1 MALLN
6 IILTVAVLA
15 VVVYLIWYF
24 FFKKSKLLSR
34 CRSGTKQLTISPS
47 KLHGNSHSNN
57 YSYSVWFYV
66 TDWSYG
72 LEREKVLIRRG
83 GASGQVNPLIQFSKF
98 ENNIEIHVNTF
109 PIPQP
114 PLGPGAYTP
123 TGLLPGVPTPSTLS
137 APHNSTIG
145 PIPQAPHACTI
156 NNFPLQRW
164 VNLIVSL
171 NNRTLDVYLNGKLV
185 RTCILPAPGQIDP
198 DAPVLLTPDGGFK
211 GWTSNTQYFPNG
223 LNPQEAYNIYAAG
236 PKCGGA
242 SVFDKYKLR
251 IQYLVNNQEEASITI

>member
-34 CRSGTKQLTISPS
+34 CRSGTKQLSISPK

-57 YSYSVWFYV
+57 YSYSIWFYV

-83 GASGQVNPLIQFSKF
+83 GVGGQVNPLIQFSKF

-109 PIPQP
+109 PTGPGQGKG
-114 PLGPGAYTP
+114 PLGPH
-123 TGLLPGVPTPSTLS
+123 GLGPGVTPPLNPMIGPTPQT
-137 APHNSTIG
+137 PHT
-145 PIPQAPHACTI
+145 CTI

-185 RTCILPAPGQIDP
+185 RTCILPAPAKINP

-211 GWTSNTQYFPNG
+211 GWTSNTQYFPQG

-242 SVFDKYKLR
+242 SLFDKYKLR
-251 IQYLVNNQEEASITI
+251 ILRRNDTRRGRYTI